1 MGEPNERVNWVEKAG
16 ETAGFF
22 IEYLNQQK
30 ELLTLEWSGKVSRL
44 VGFSLLL
51 IVFLGLFGI
60 ILLFLGLSCAHYLQ
74 ETGYSASRAYML
86 VAGGSFL
93 FCVLI
98 WLLRRYII
106 FNPVLRI
113 FLGIIYEE
121 EKEY

>member
-1 MGEPNERVNWVEKAG
+1 MGEPFERENWIEKAG

-30 ELLTLEWSGKVSRL
+30 ELLTLEWSGKVSKL
-44 VGFSLLL
+44 VGYSLLL
-51 IVFLGLFGI
+51 IVVLGLAGI
-60 ILLFLGLSCAHYLQ
+60 MVLFLGLACAHYLQ
-74 ETGYSASRAYML
+74 ETGYSASRSYTL
-86 VAGGSFL
+86 VAGGSIL
-93 FCVLI
+93 LCVLI

-121 EKEY
+121 EKEQ

>member
-1 MGEPNERVNWVEKAG
+1 MAEPSERENWVEKAG

-30 ELLTLEWSGKVSRL
+30 ELLTLEWSGKVSKL

-51 IVFLGLFGI
+51 LVVLGLGGI
-60 ILLFLGLSCAHYLQ
+60 ILLFLGMASAHYLQ
-74 ETGYSASRAYML
+74 ETGFSASRSYFL
-86 VAGGSFL
+86 VAGAALFL
-93 FCVLI
+93 CLVI

-121 EKEY
+121 EKEH